1 MSCPECATYR
11 VRVKQ
16 LEKALEAAY
25 QSECR
30 LKELED
36 KYQRHIENANSIIM
50 RIDCQGNILS
60 INNFATNFF
69 GYRHDEMVGRNLV
82 GTIVPEKETTGRD
95 LRIMVSEIGKY
106 PEKYLNNINENMR
119 KDGKTVWVNW
129 TNKPV
134 YNETGQIDEI
144 FCIGNDFTEFK
155 LAEEQLEYIAF
166 HDQLTGLY
174 NRKMF
179 MRQFEE
185 SLHQARRYERKRAVL
200 FVDLD
205 NFKKVNDTLGH
216 ECGDVLLAQ
225 AADRMK
231 EAVRESD
238 ILCRFGGDEFVILLI
253 NPGDVRPDVVA
264 ARVQEALTRPFELPH
279 KTVDYVSPSIG
290 ISCFP
295 QDGDTVQELIRC
307 ADEAMYRAKKAGKNR
322 LVYYSDEQGNVLESS
337 DSRGS
342 S

>member
-1 MSCPECATYR
+1 MGCPDCEPLAQR
-11 VRVKQ
+11 VVK

-50 RIDCQGNILS
+50 RIDRKGNILA
-60 INNFATNFF
+60 INNFATDFF
-69 GYRHDEMVGRNLV
+69 GYRQDEMVGKNLV

-95 LRIMVSEIGKY
+95 LKKMVSEIGEF

-119 KDGKTVWVNW
+119 KDGTTVWVNW

-134 YNETGQIDEI
+134 YSDSGEIDEI

-155 LAEEQLEYIAF
+155 AAEEKLEYIAF

-185 SLHQARRYERKRAVL
+185 SLRQAKRYELMRAVL
-200 FVDLD
+200 FIDLD

-216 ECGDVLLAQ
+216 ECGDILLAQ
-225 AADRMK
+225 AADRMR
-231 EAVRESD
+231 EAVRDSD

-253 NPGDVRPDVVA
+253 NPGDIFPDNVSR
-264 ARVQEALTRPFELPH
+264 RVQESLSQPFILP
-279 KTVDYVSPSIG
+279 KTIVDYISPSIG
-290 ISCFP
+290 ISIFP
-295 QDGDTVQELIRC
+295 NDGDDTLGLIRA
-307 ADEAMYRAKKAGKNR
+307 ADEAMYRAKKAGRNR
-322 LVYYSDEQGNVLESS
+322 FVYYSTPKV
-337 DSRGS
+337 DSNDV
-342 S
+342 

>member
-1 MSCPECATYR
+1 MGCPECEPFKE
-11 VRVKQ
+11 RVKQ
-16 LEKALEAAY
+16 LERALEAAY

-30 LKELED
+30 LKELEE
-36 KYQRHIENANSIIM
+36 KYHRHIENANSIIM
-50 RIDCQGNILS
+50 RIDRSGNILS
-60 INNFATNFF
+60 INNFASDFF
-69 GYRHDEMVGRNLV
+69 GYSQEEMVGYNLI

-119 KDGKTVWVNW
+119 KDGSTVWINW

-134 YNETGQIDEI
+134 YNESGEIDEI

-155 LAEEQLEYIAF
+155 EAEEQLEYIAF

-185 SLHQARRYERKRAVL
+185 SLLQAQRYGRNRALL

-216 ECGDVLLAQ
+216 ECGDVLLVQ
-225 AADRMK
+225 AAKRMQA
-231 EAVRESD
+231 AVRESD

-253 NPGDVRPDVVA
+253 HPGELCPDVVA
-264 ARVQEALTRPFELPH
+264 ERVRASLVKPFDLPQM
-279 KTVDYVSPSIG
+279 TVDYISPSIG

-295 QDGDTVQELIRC
+295 DDADNTQDLIRC
-307 ADEAMYRAKKAGKNR
+307 ADEAMYRAKKEGRNR
-322 LVYYSDEQGNVLESS
+322 VVYYSTREQATAESS
-337 DSRGS
+337 KE
-342 S
+342 